1 MTPTN
6 SGPMKPGLTDTSD
19 MPAVHQVFRL
29 SLAAGPSFVASA
41 AGSDERRALIS
52 NYYVNVIDF
61 LEAHHEGEE
70 QLVFP
75 LLSERAAGSL
85 SVVDVARQQH
95 ADVTALVEAAKA
107 GMHEWEST
115 GDTAAGMAVQSLQAL
130 TEVLIPHLDQ
140 EEAELLPLASRHLS
154 VEEWGQL
161 PGHTM
166 RGFSGDKIWLILG
179 LIRENFT
186 DAQRQM
192 LSEKMP
198 PPLREMWESMGEA
211 AFDSLIAEVRQIG

>member
-1 MTPTN
+1 M
-6 SGPMKPGLTDTSD
+6 PGLTDTSD

-70 QLVFP
+70 LLVFP

-95 ADVTALVEAAKA
+95 VDVTALMEAAKTC
-107 GMHEWEST
+107 MHEWEST
-115 GDTAAGMAVQSLQAL
+115 GDTAAETAVQSLQAL

-154 VEEWGQL
+154 GEEWGQL
-161 PGHTM
+161 PGHAM
-166 RGFSGDKIWLILG
+166 RRFGGDKIWLILG
-179 LIRENFT
+179 LIRERQT
-186 DAQRQM
+186 EEQRAAM
-192 LSEKMP
+192 TANMP
-198 PPLREMWESMGEA
+198 LPAREMWTGFGQQ
-211 AFDSLIAEVRQIG
+211 AFKDYASVIEVDVVNHA